1 MLRYLPVVAAAAALL
16 QQGNAQQYQNGTTES
31 VKLHWI
37 SGSAPPYTSG
47 TTFGLPW
54 ARGKHFPNSTVFDL
68 SDSESDLQSWVTAY
82 WNDGSIKWTGH
93 AVPAADTSPDNY
105 VVTASPGSGSPSKTA
120 GIQTLESSEGFTVDT
135 GKIQVSFPKTGNSV
149 IGEMKTSS
157 GEDRW
162 TERQACLALPVWCR
176 RRHWKQRQHFNWIL
190 QL

>member
-1 MLRYLPVVAAAAALL
+1 MPSTLGSLSEDAAYPYKSSRLIRTANVSGCELSRPPNMLRYLPVVAATAALF

-37 SGSAPPYTSG
+37 SGSAPSYTSG

-93 AVPAADTSPDNY
+93 AVPAADVRDRKS
-105 VVTASPGSGSPSKTA
+105 VV
-120 GIQTLESSEGFTVDT
+120 
-135 GKIQVSFPKTGNSV
+135 
-149 IGEMKTSS
+149 
-157 GEDRW
+157 
-162 TERQACLALPVWCR
+162 
-176 RRHWKQRQHFNWIL
+176 
-190 QL
+190 